1 MVLEISSGKGPFVVE
16 SNLCQIWRRVFGE
29 GWGRFGQWSKFGVH
43 MGLAC
48 ERAYAQDGILI
59 PISYGL
65 KFEMGPR

>member
-1 MVLEISSGKGPFVVE
+1 MERDHLW
-16 SNLCQIWRRVFGE
+16 WRVIYAKYGE